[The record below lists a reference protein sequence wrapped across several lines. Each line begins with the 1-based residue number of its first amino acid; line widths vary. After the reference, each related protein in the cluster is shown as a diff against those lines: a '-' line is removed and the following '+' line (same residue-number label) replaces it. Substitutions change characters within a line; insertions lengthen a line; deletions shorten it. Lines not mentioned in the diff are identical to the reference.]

1 MRNEQ
6 MCPSLLVYVASIAQC
21 EAEAHNALPLDSR
34 RTPAGQT
41 MAPRVPHPQSTHPR
55 RSGESSDV
63 PSREN
68 VQSQHRAFHARIDS
82 ITRPKCE
89 KHVEV
94 KKRWQYQPEKQ
105 TSCWNRLSA
114 NITKTWHVHSHIN
127 GCWIVSVF
135 ILRSVVFGTADLRS
149 ILLGTSW
156 NGVIV
161 QHVDAIGGTGK
172 KTFHLLLGFCFF
184 PRPSDS
190 V

>member
-1 MRNEQ
+1 
-6 MCPSLLVYVASIAQC
+6 
-21 EAEAHNALPLDSR
+21 
-34 RTPAGQT
+34 
-41 MAPRVPHPQSTHPR
+41 MAVP
-55 RSGESSDV
+55 
-63 PSREN
+63 
-68 VQSQHRAFHARIDS
+68 
-82 ITRPKCE
+82 TRK
-89 KHVEV
+89 
-94 KKRWQYQPEKQ
+94 
-105 TSCWNRLSA
+105 TNFACWNRLSA